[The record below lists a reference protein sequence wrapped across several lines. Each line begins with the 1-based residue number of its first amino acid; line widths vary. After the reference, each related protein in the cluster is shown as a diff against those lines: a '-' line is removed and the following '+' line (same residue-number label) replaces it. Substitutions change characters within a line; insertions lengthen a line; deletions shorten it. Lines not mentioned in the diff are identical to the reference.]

1 MSEGLRFAEWKQ
13 PSQAASWAEHEKTA
27 RRQSAAGSRLRLFW
41 QNTKS
46 KTYVTHQV
54 DSVFVFY
61 VFVFYRCQIKKEN
74 SSGMKSARA
83 SDTPRQEQKQS
94 TVVLKSR
101 YEIMIVTTENPWQ
114 LPGPIWS
121 FFFFFSTERTFCDR
135 SLMPR
140 DLFVQQVFNVRPSF
154 PPSWSGYIWMSF
166 LNTSKQRLKTSN
178 QNLTGKAAARVLLE
192 QSNPKDEGTNCRCR
206 RAWGPR
212 KQGNSGGVNYLARR
226 ASPCCSLRR
235 ARLQMLRHLRRAVEE
250 PLAARPRCSSDD
262 SAQAHVV
269 GSARGSQLS
278 CKKVFVEKERKNI
291 WLILKELELILWILF
306 WIDRKEEGPRRIA
319 NKQL

>member
-1 MSEGLRFAEWKQ
+1 
-13 PSQAASWAEHEKTA
+13 
-27 RRQSAAGSRLRLFW
+27 
-41 QNTKS
+41 
-46 KTYVTHQV
+46 
-54 DSVFVFY
+54 
-61 VFVFYRCQIKKEN
+61 
-74 SSGMKSARA
+74 MKSARA

-121 FFFFFSTERTFCDR
+121 FFFSTERGHFAIVRWCR
-135 SLMPR
+135 GIFSYSKFLMSDPASPLLIWVYLDVFSQHIQTAAQNVASKSHSQSSCPGVARAEQPQRRR
-140 DLFVQQVFNVRPSF
+140 DKLPVSTCMRPAE
-154 PPSWSGYIWMSF
+154 
-166 LNTSKQRLKTSN
+166 T
-178 QNLTGKAAARVLLE
+178 E
-192 QSNPKDEGTNCRCR
+192 
-206 RAWGPR
+206 
-212 KQGNSGGVNYLARR
+212 NSGGVNYLARR
-226 ASPCCSLRR
+226 ASPCCSHRR

-262 SAQAHVV
+262 SAQTHVV

-306 WIDRKEEGPRRIA
+306 WIDRKEEGPRIA

>member
-46 KTYVTHQV
+46 KAYVTHQV
-54 DSVFVFY
+54 DSVFAFY

-121 FFFFFSTERTFCDR
+121 FFFFSPLRGHFAIVRWCRGIFSYSKFLMSDPASPPPDLGIFGCLFSTHPNSGSKRR
-135 SLMPR
+135 IKISL
-140 DLFVQQVFNVRPSF
+140 
-154 PPSWSGYIWMSF
+154 
-166 LNTSKQRLKTSN
+166 
-178 QNLTGKAAARVLLE
+178 AARVLLE
-192 QSNPKDEGTNCRCR
+192 QSNPKDEGDKLPVSTCMRPAETGKQR
-206 RAWGPR
+206 R
-212 KQGNSGGVNYLARR
+212 S
-226 ASPCCSLRR
+226 
-235 ARLQMLRHLRRAVEE
+235 
-250 PLAARPRCSSDD
+250 
-262 SAQAHVV
+262 
-269 GSARGSQLS
+269 
-278 CKKVFVEKERKNI
+278 
-291 WLILKELELILWILF
+291 
-306 WIDRKEEGPRRIA
+306 
-319 NKQL
+319 